1 MCLFCSNFHTTNAYS
16 AATSTA
22 LYRFQRPTTNQ
33 THLDKRWS
41 EPGQTTYCLP
51 TYLLNQTRTQ
61 SEEEEQEGEE
71 EAATEEESE
80 PARTCP
86 VSFSPSLSL
95 SRSLASA
102 LLCSALCV
110 SLSTDW
116 LAPTGSAAR
125 FSLAQQRGT
134 WRRGSV
140 AAILFPLFKFEQ
152 GREND
157 KAKFCARNAR
167 ENAKAGERETD
178 RERNL
183 VLTGAKQC
191 SQENAPF
198 LSAFRP
204 LAYSLAAHCSAVPL
218 CCCCCRSRCRLFVR
232 RVVQRERICESS
244 SGKSTARETER
255 KLSFGCSFA
264 FRARCEGSRSKA
276 HIKKA
281 AAAAA
286 EAKAL
291 HWRQQPNRRIDGVV
305 CCS

>member
-102 LLCSALCV
+102 LLCV
-110 SLSTDW
+110 SHCL
-116 LAPTGSAAR
+116 PTGSLR
-125 FSLAQQRGT
+125 LA
-134 WRRGSV
+134 
-140 AAILFPLFKFEQ
+140 
-152 GREND
+152 
-157 KAKFCARNAR
+157 
-167 ENAKAGERETD
+167 
-178 RERNL
+178 
-183 VLTGAKQC
+183 
-191 SQENAPF
+191 
-198 LSAFRP
+198 RP
-204 LAYSLAAHCSAVPL
+204 LAFHSLSRGELGAGAAWPPSCFPCSNL
-218 CCCCCRSRCRLFVR
+218 SKEERTTKLNSVR
-232 RVVQRERICESS
+232 EMQGRMRRQES
-244 SGKSTARETER
+244 GRQTER
-255 KLSFGCSFA
+255 
-264 FRARCEGSRSKA
+264 E
-276 HIKKA
+276 I
-281 AAAAA
+281 
-286 EAKAL
+286 
-291 HWRQQPNRRIDGVV
+291 
-305 CCS
+305 